1 MYPIKRYK
9 DVADVQIPN
18 SWHLIIHK
26 LSVAHRNLHR
36 LHTYREVQ
44 NTHTPIKTKDTK
56 CVEKQLKIN
65 MFTMYTV

>member
-26 LSVAHRNLHR
+26 LSVAHRNLHL
-36 LHTYREVQ
+36 LHTYREVPVQ
-44 NTHTPIKTKDTK
+44 NIHATDTK
-56 CVEKQLKIN
+56 CVEKQMKIN